1 MEKEDNGGGRGQVWR
16 KDVRARKAKQ
26 RGAGPAP
33 PYPSLSLQE
42 LMQEEG
48 ISGRGMEMTCLGRQS
63 REVARGEPCRHVRRD
78 DGLWRTHIIMELGED
93 ILRTIFWELQQQ
105 QLTQCV

>member
-1 MEKEDNGGGRGQVWR
+1 MEEGCKGKESEAEGSRSCT
-16 KDVRARKAKQ
+16 
-26 RGAGPAP
+26 

-93 ILRTIFWELQQQ
+93 ILRTIF
-105 QLTQCV
+105 